1 MQHTYLFCDSLLY
14 KHGWGRGGGGGWGA
28 QVVQIRAD
36 GGLFIL

>member
-14 KHGWGRGGGGGWGA
+14 KHGWGRGGGGWGA

>member
-14 KHGWGRGGGGGWGA
+14 KHGWGRGGGGGA